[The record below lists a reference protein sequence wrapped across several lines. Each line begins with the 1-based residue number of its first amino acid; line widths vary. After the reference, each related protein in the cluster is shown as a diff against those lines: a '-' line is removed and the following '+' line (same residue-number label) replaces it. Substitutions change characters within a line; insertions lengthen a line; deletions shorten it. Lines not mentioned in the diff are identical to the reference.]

1 MSHTYQDQ
9 DQIQGL
15 QPDASGALPI
25 FVNKSARLPR
35 RTVIKWFVA
44 VAATLQLGDAQVFG
58 AEPVPGVPL
67 ITPDGYG
74 GDPLLNR
81 NHNPGDLWPLTL
93 TPAQRAAATAL
104 ADVILPADSLG
115 PAASQLRC
123 VDFLDEWISAPYPAQ
138 LRDRDI
144 VLPGLDWLD
153 EEARRRF
160 GDVFSALTLPQQ
172 QAICDDICFQPRA
185 RDEFQ
190 AGARFFSRFRSLAA
204 AAYYATP
211 EGWEAIGYVGNQP
224 SLTYDGPPEE
234 VLARLGVEQ
243 TVV

>member
-1 MSHTYQDQ
+1 MSHDYQHEYQ
-9 DQIQGL
+9 NQESL
-15 QPDASGALPI
+15 GAVPV
-25 FVNKSARLPR
+25 FVNQAPRLPR
-35 RTVIKWFVA
+35 RTVLKWFVT

-58 AEPVPGVPL
+58 AELAPGVPVV
-67 ITPDGYG
+67 TANGYG

-93 TPAQRAAATAL
+93 SPAQRAAAIAL
-104 ADVILPADSLG
+104 ADVILPADNLG

-123 VDFLDEWISAPYPAQ
+123 VDFLDEWVSAPYAAQ

-153 EEARRRF
+153 AEAGRRF
-160 GDVFSALTLPQQ
+160 GNVFAGLTLPQQ
-172 QAICDDICFQPRA
+172 QAICDDICFQARA
-185 RDEFQ
+185 ADELQ
-190 AGARFFSRFRSLAA
+190 AAARFFSRFRSLAA

-211 EGWEAIGYVGNQP
+211 EGWDAIGYVGNQP

-243 TVV
+243 TV